1 MRITTELR
9 DRTKAFGSEIIR
21 IYIALPRTRVEV
33 QILGKQML
41 RAETSVPATVR
52 EASRSRSDS
61 EFCSKL
67 DHLLQEADETQ
78 LWLEYLM
85 EDCHI
90 SLPAIATAHSEAGE
104 LIAIFT
110 TIVSKVRQTL
120 KR

>member
-41 RAETSVPATVR
+41 RAGTSVPATVR

-78 LWLEYLM
+78 LWLE
-85 EDCHI
+85 CHI
-90 SLPAIATAHSEAGE
+90 SLPTIATAHREAGE

-110 TIVSKVRQTL
+110 TIVLKVRQTL